1 MNLKIKHL
9 KLETKIFKIQSAE
22 YIGRSVS
29 NLKIG
34 YVLLIDYIVSYFYQ
48 YNICLQIFVT
58 FAINLSALPIGTNIS
73 LTGILLSRLR
83 ESENDIQLTK
93 DEESWF
99 GNEINLNIPDENYN
113 IVLIYETLI
122 GNKFY
127 IIIFDM
133 FQQVYTC

>member
-1 MNLKIKHL
+1 MANNLDRNMNADNDKNENKTSKARNQNIEDPICRVYWQVSIEYKNLDMFWYIDRLHC
-9 KLETKIFKIQSAE
+9 KLFLS
-22 YIGRSVS
+22 S
-29 NLKIG
+29 
-34 YVLLIDYIVSYFYQ
+34 
-48 YNICLQIFVT
+48 NICLQIFVT

-113 IVLIYETLI
+113 I
-122 GNKFY
+122 
-127 IIIFDM
+127 
-133 FQQVYTC
+133 Q

>member
-1 MNLKIKHL
+1 MNTENDESENKTSKTRNQNIQDPICRVYWQVSIKF
-9 KLETKIFKIQSAE
+9 ENWICFVI
-22 YIGRSVS
+22 
-29 NLKIG
+29 
-34 YVLLIDYIVSYFYQ
+34 LIDYIVSYFYQ

-99 GNEINLNIPDENYN
+99 GNEKNLNILDENYIDLN
-113 IVLIYETLI
+113 GT
-122 GNKFY
+122 
-127 IIIFDM
+127 
-133 FQQVYTC
+133 T